1 MNNPQRREIKFFLN
15 YYKFFLFLRAHQGD
29 SSVIYSYDRVG
40 AKQLKSLAAL
50 VVMACCLHCGEFC
63 L

>member
-1 MNNPQRREIKFFLN
+1 MNNTQSSEIKFFLN

-29 SSVIYSYDRVG
+29 SSVSYSYDGVG
-40 AKQLKSLAAL
+40 VKQLKPVAAL